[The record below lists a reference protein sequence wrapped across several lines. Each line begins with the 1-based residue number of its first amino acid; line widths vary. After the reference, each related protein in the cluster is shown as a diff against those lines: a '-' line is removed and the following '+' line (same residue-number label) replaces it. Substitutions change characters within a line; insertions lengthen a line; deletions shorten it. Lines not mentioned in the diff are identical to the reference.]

1 MPESARLQYRQCAQT
16 RRRRRLTGKPLTP
29 RTTGAGA
36 FLCAVE
42 GLPLRKTSKCPVSV
56 QQTAQQKKYGT
67 WVGGIVPQS
76 RLRVFIVVR
85 SCVTPQSN
93 SVAFRRCRE
102 ASRRRFPR
110 GLPYRPPK
118 DTRCMFPARFI
129 QVKVGKGRIFS
140 SHDPF
145 SRHGACGPPV
155 SNHPITSLFQKLSA
169 ERLKPAAF
177 AHTIRVR

>member
-1 MPESARLQYRQCAQT
+1 MHKT

-29 RTTGAGA
+29 RTTGSGSV
-36 FLCAVE
+36 LVR
-42 GLPLRKTSKCPVSV
+42 GRGSSPSKNEQICPVSV
-56 QQTAQQKKYGT
+56 QQLHRKEVGGCDT

-93 SVAFRRCRE
+93 SVAFRRYRE

-129 QVKVGKGRIFS
+129 QVKVGKGRVFS
-140 SHDPF
+140 SYAPF

-169 ERLKPAAF
+169 ERLKPSAF
-177 AHTIRVR
+177 AHTMRAR